1 MHGEIVTRYKPS
13 LPWAKVKRA
22 TCANFSVKI
31 RTSLLSATP
40 FRSPQQ
46 PYLLQDRLE
55 RGW

>member
-1 MHGEIVTRYKPS
+1 MHGEISHS
-13 LPWAKVKRA
+13 LQNKFALGKVKRA

-31 RTSLLSATP
+31 RTSLLSATT
-40 FRSPQQ
+40 FRNPQQ